1 MTGKRRKGKRR
12 PNTVGKDCLYLAYDA
27 GVAVCRLKARAN
39 DIRENDAKYGC
50 TKAYEDV
57 ACCKSRYCGYEPAEK
72 KTVDELSSKL
82 RLGISRLEDEI
93 RKLKDMI

>member
-1 MTGKRRKGKRR
+1 M
-12 PNTVGKDCLYLAYDA
+12 
-27 GVAVCRLKARAN
+27 
-39 DIRENDAKYGC
+39 KYGC

-82 RLGISRLEDEI
+82 KLGISRLEDEI
-93 RKLKDMI
+93 RRLKNMI